1 MNHRIW
7 IEMVGVLVMVVGLI
21 GILVIRFR
29 LKKGIGRRAIQAMT
43 VVLLAPAILI
53 LGLENVLT
61 SETIAAIV
69 GGMVGYVFSGV
80 GAKDTE

>member
-1 MNHRIW
+1 
-7 IEMVGVLVMVVGLI
+7 MVGVLVMVVGLI